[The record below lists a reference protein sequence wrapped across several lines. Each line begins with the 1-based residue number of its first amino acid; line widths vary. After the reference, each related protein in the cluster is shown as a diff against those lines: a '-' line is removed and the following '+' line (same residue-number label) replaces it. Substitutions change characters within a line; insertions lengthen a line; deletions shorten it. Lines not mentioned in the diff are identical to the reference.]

1 MRKLIPKA
9 NHYRCLDFFSC
20 SSCKALFLSI
30 VSRRITCEKVR
41 MFLPEVL
48 RY

>member
-9 NHYRCLDFFSC
+9 IHYKFLDFFSC